1 MANAVVSSGLVT
13 KQCVDGLPSLRA
25 AKLRLYDV
33 TIELASPADTIWL
46 SVALLKN
53 GCTSAE
59 QTGTPSQN
67 YWMRHMAG
75 NSR

>member
-33 TIELASPADTIWL
+33 TIELASPAGRAWRW
-46 SVALLKN
+46 ARLLRN
-53 GCTSAE
+53 RCTS
-59 QTGTPSQN
+59 G
-67 YWMRHMAG
+67 
-75 NSR
+75 